1 MVWHYDM
8 NYGPKQHMMIS
19 YESIIIHEL
28 FLHICHTISY
38 KNLSRVFPHML
49 GPCYIFHILPP
60 LVPRYPSWSPSDA
73 ELGELRIKPGAD
85 VFRGWRWKTSTSLM
99 KETNPVFSC
108 LNRKKKQSKNI
119 ISIHVYI
126 YPIYIYK
133 YTYENKTHTR
143 IRIRVSQVLK
153 QSFRLHW
160 INIYAGS
167 YAQRPACSPWTF
179 P

>member
-126 YPIYIYK
+126 YPIYIYIN
-133 YTYENKTHTR
+133 THMKTKH
-143 IRIRVSQVLK
+143 IHVYV
-153 QSFRLHW
+153 
-160 INIYAGS
+160 YV
-167 YAQRPACSPWTF
+167 
-179 P
+179 